1 MEDTAATVDKAI
13 DLLFALHAQG
23 GPAGVSELARAL
35 GLPKTTAHRL
45 LGTLARRGLLERE
58 AGGGY
63 RPGMR
68 LAALGLGALEAEPV
82 IAAARPVLEAE
93 LAGGR
98 ETLFLAGARGG
109 RLLVLDKAE
118 GSAFLRASPRIGE
131 EVPAPPTAVGKL
143 HLAFAPQQL
152 PRVRIDARLERELG
166 RVRRAALAQNRDDW
180 TPGLSAVAAPV
191 FLGER
196 LLAAVAV
203 AGPSAELDVRVG
215 SPAAARV
222 RSAAAHIE
230 ARLAGRAEGR
240 AA

>member
-23 GPAGVSELARAL
+23 GPASLSELARSL

-45 LGTLARRGLLERE
+45 LGTLARRGLLERA

-63 RPGMR
+63 RPGMA

-93 LAGGR
+93 VARGS
-98 ETLFLAGARGG
+98 ETLFLAGVRGG

-131 EVPAPPTAVGKL
+131 EVPAHNTAVGKL
-143 HLAFAPQQL
+143 HLALAPQQL
-152 PRVRIDARLERELG
+152 QRVRIEPRLERELQ
-166 RVRRAALAQNRDDW
+166 RVRRVGLAINRDDW
-180 TPGLSAVAAPV
+180 TPGLSAVAAPI
-191 FLGER
+191 FHGDR
-196 LLAAVAV
+196 LLAALAV
-203 AGPSAELDVRVG
+203 AGPSAQLEVG
-215 SPAAARV
+215 AGSVSAARV
-222 RSAAAHIE
+222 RAAARRIG
-230 ARLAGRAEGR
+230 ARLAGRPEER